1 MAEAEM
7 CPGTDNPGIKFD
19 VIAFDRL
26 ESSNLFIMQNEG
38 KHDFS
43 EGTVV
48 WAKSQTSG
56 IGQSGNSWVS
66 EDGKNLTFSVVLRP
80 DFLPVAEQFAL
91 HKALSVAVCN
101 TLRQILPQR
110 NDIKIKW
117 PNDIY
122 VGTKKICG
130 ILVNNKISGNSYT
143 LAVAGIGL
151 NVNQTDFP
159 ASLPNPISLKN
170 AAGHDF
176 ELFDVLEKILHNI
189 GVWYNILKE
198 NQLNVLDEAY
208 FGQMLNFGEK
218 KTYRYHGTEL
228 QATIT
233 GVDRFG
239 RLLLQTADNQ
249 SLVCDIKELTYIFQ

>member
-1 MAEAEM
+1 MS
-7 CPGTDNPGIKFD
+7 PSTDNPVIKFD
-19 VIAFDRL
+19 VVAFDKL
-26 ESSNLFIMQNEG
+26 ESSNLFIMQDES
-38 KHDFS
+38 KHDFT

-66 EDGKNLTFSVVLRP
+66 EDGKNLTFSVVLHP
-80 DFLPVAEQFAL
+80 VFLPVAEQFAL

-122 VGTKKICG
+122 IGTKKVCG
-130 ILVNNKISGNSYT
+130 ILVNNIVSENIYRT
-143 LAVAGIGL
+143 AVAGIGL
-151 NVNQTDFP
+151 NVNQTNFD
-159 ASLPNPISLKN
+159 ASLPNPSSLKIV
-170 AAGHDF
+170 AGSDF
-176 ELFDVLEKILHNI
+176 ELFDVLEKILQNI

-198 NQLNVLDEAY
+198 NELNLLDEAY

-228 QATIT
+228 QATIS